1 MTSPMA
7 CETHRPYGLHLPLR
21 AGVQLDAISSAPH
34 GLGANIWAGHSTA
47 GVSQSRGG
55 AWQGCGV
62 ACGLDGLDHLG
73 STSRQQIA
81 SQAMWGKTSAQL
93 VSPSVQRKSKS
104 GRTKHTQ
111 DTDD

>member
-7 CETHRPYGLHLPLR
+7 LLQRR
-21 AGVQLDAISSAPH
+21 RQLDDISSASH

-62 ACGLDGLDHLG
+62 ACGLDGLDLG
-73 STSRQQIA
+73 STSRQHC
-81 SQAMWGKTSAQL
+81 QAMWGETSAQL
-93 VSPSVQRKSKS
+93 VSPSVQRKNKS

-111 DTDD
+111 DTDN